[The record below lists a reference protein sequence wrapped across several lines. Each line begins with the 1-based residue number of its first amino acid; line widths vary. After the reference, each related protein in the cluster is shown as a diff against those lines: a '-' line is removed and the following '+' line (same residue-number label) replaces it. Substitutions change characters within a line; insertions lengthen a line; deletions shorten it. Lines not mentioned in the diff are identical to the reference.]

1 MNVCINYDINSNIN
15 INFKMNIK
23 ISLNTDIN
31 IIANINLLLTYFIGI
46 YTIILEKDLLW
57 ERDFQ
62 VYL

>member
-1 MNVCINYDINSNIN
+1 MNGCINYDINSNIN
-15 INFKMNIK
+15 INFKMSNK

-31 IIANINLLLTYFIGI
+31 VIFNINLLLTYFAGI